1 MAELYGRAWALSF
14 GDEQWTDLRVVFEI
28 NRNLTK
34 HPDPA
39 QITIYNLATK
49 TRSGFYQGAPVRL
62 SAGYMDA
69 AGLIY
74 AGTLTGITP
83 NRDGPDY
90 AVTLSCRDGDAAYR
104 ATTRRAYA
112 VGAPMTL
119 IVGDL
124 VAAMGLRVGSG
135 AVAALAGLSSRGPLV
150 HVGYAQDKLSQVLAP
165 HGLVWSMVDGE
176 VSIVPS
182 DGALQADAILLTPD
196 TGLVGSPEPIS
207 DKVPPIGAVVRRV
220 RVTSL
225 LQPGFVPGRRVVLES
240 TEYAGTYRVDRL
252 VHKGDTHGQDWYSVA
267 EVSRVAGVA

>member
-1 MAELYGRAWALSF
+1 MSALFGRSWSLTF

-62 SAGYMDA
+62 TAGYKDA

-90 AVTLSCRDGDAAYR
+90 AVTLNCRDGDAAYR
-104 ATTRRAYA
+104 ATCNKAYA
-112 VGAPMTL
+112 VGAPL
-119 IVGDL
+119 SLVVRDL
-124 VAAMGLRVGSG
+124 AAAMGLTVGGSTQQL
-135 AVAALAGLSSRGPLV
+135 LAGYRTRGPLV
-150 HVGYAQDKLSQVLAP
+150 TVGYGQDKIGQLLAP
-165 HGLVWSMVDGE
+165 YGLRWCMIDGSVVVVE
-176 VSIVPS
+176 G
-182 DGALQADAILLTPD
+182 DGATAEEAILLTPD
-196 TGLVGSPEPIS
+196 TGLIGSPEPIS
-207 DKVPPIGAVVRRV
+207 DKVPPVGAVVRRL

-225 LQPGFVPGRRVVLES
+225 LQPGFLPGRKVKLQSV
-240 TEYAGTYRVDRL
+240 EYSGVYRVDRL

-267 EVSRVAGVA
+267 EVSLVPGAA